1 VGIVPELLR
10 GIRLHFGKFVK
21 SIDDSAI
28 ERSQLGLGH
37 SYSRCK
43 VKFNVH
49 RSDNMIIQAISILD
63 QLDKDIN
70 TFSMRVKEWYGYHF
84 PELVKVVPD
93 NYDYARA
100 VRFIKRRGSLTDESL
115 EGLEALLMDSGKAQA
130 VLDAARHSMGME
142 VSEIDLLNIDSFAM
156 RVVSL
161 SDYRKQLHG

>member
-1 VGIVPELLR
+1 MHLVPVALLTHFVQSHFCLRAAGNIPCQFVGIVPELLR

-100 VRFIKRRGSLTDESL
+100 VRFIKRRGSLTAETQSTPR
-115 EGLEALLMDSGKAQA
+115 GRTPGA
-130 VLDAARHSMGME
+130 
-142 VSEIDLLNIDSFAM
+142 
-156 RVVSL
+156 
-161 SDYRKQLHG
+161 